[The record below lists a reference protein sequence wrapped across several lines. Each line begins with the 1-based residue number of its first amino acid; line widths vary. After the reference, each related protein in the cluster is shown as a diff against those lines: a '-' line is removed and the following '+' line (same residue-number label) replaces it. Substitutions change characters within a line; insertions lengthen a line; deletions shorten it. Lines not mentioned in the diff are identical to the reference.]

1 MKQFYLKLLL
11 SSIFMAPAFL
21 QAQVL
26 TGTLLDENKQSLPGA
41 AVLIEEQGIGATTDL
56 DGKFVLQVAPGDLT
70 VKMSFIGYATLTR
83 KVSVAEGQSLDMG
96 NMMMEAATNDLDE
109 VVVVGYGV

>member
-1 MKQFYLKLLL
+1 MKHIYLQLLL
-11 SSIFMAPAFL
+11 SATLMAPAFL

-41 AVLIEEQGIGATTDL
+41 AVLVEEQGIGATTDL

-70 VKMSFIGYATLTR
+70 LKMSFIGYATLTR
-83 KVSVAEGQSLDMG
+83 RSLWPKVSRWTWGIWRWK
-96 NMMMEAATNDLDE
+96 
-109 VVVVGYGV
+109 